1 MIKLNRILFIIIPIF
16 IACSVKSDTNVSTE
30 NNELKKK
37 LNKGITLFESKKYT
51 RSLDEFNS
59 IILNDRG
66 SELGVEARFYQAE
79 SNFEL
84 EQYNEA
90 ISSYEKFMHY
100 SSDLVKIEYVKF
112 KICKSYFNLA
122 STYSR
127 DQVNN
132 EFAFTKLQYF
142 IDEFPNSN
150 FIDETEEML
159 HILRER
165 KAQKVYET
173 GRLYLKL
180 KEYDSAIIYFND
192 VVENYYD
199 TKFSD
204 QARVSI
210 IFFYMLQ
217 GKSDEANSYYEIN
230 KDKFMDASVRT
241 EAEEILFHYNDASFW
256 IKNKIRLYK

>member
-1 MIKLNRILFIIIPIF
+1 MINLKLFIYITIPIF
-16 IACSVKSDTNVSTE
+16 ISCSLNSDIDTTSQD
-30 NNELKKK
+30 NELMKK
-37 LNKGITLFESKKYT
+37 LDKGITLFESKKYT

-66 SELGVEARFYQAE
+66 SKLAVEARFYQGE

-90 ISSYEKFMHY
+90 ISSYEKFMQY
-100 SSDLVKIEYVKF
+100 SSDLAKVEYVKF
-112 KICKSYFNLA
+112 KICKSYFNL
-122 STYSR
+122 STTYSR
-127 DQVNN
+127 DQENN
-132 EFAFTKLQYF
+132 EFAFMKLQYF
-142 IDEFPNSN
+142 IDEFPNST
-150 FIDETEEML
+150 FIAETEEML
-159 HILRER
+159 QLLRER

-199 TKFSD
+199 TQFSD
-204 QARVSI
+204 KARVSI

-217 GKSDEANSYYEIN
+217 DKTDDAKKYYEIN
-230 KDKFMDASVRT
+230 KNKFQDESIKK
-241 EAEEILFHYNDASFW
+241 EAEEILFHYNDASSW